1 MLRRCLKG
9 FSCVALLLLAL
20 GLILFVP
27 KVESENF
34 STQALSLAEGKG
46 DDSLAKLS
54 SEAWL
59 DSGAITQVTSDD
71 IMFINGNISPEG
83 DYYYIKT
90 ALGLASVA
98 YHINNGDKDYLS
110 AIFLLGND
118 IDLQGAIWTPIGTAE
133 HPFSGV
139 FDGNGHKISNVVV
152 QPVGVSSGSG
162 QGLFGNI
169 NNAIISDLILD
180 GTYSISEPTGGTL
193 VGVATNSMIVSVRDN
208 ALDDVGG
215 NASMQQ
221 IYTIGS
227 NSSNVQVFLSTA
239 TLVRELKSIDPE
251 TSEVI
256 FTLSI
261 ADLGELG
268 KVDSQAN
275 IDFAGYAVY
284 YFTANTSIYKYVN
297 DELVNYFIVL
307 VDKTFNDFSGSLVL
321 PNSVYKANTYPEG
334 YVSLMMKKNAIY
346 FTHKPKLREQL
357 SPTDTEV
364 PYVVSRGY
372 KVAIETP
379 SVNDCYCLISPSEA
393 YQTTLNLNYGYGNR
407 VAIISGSYYDYSLD
421 DMFGE
426 NAYLTDRLGFTVKS
440 ISTQSKGN
448 ISQEPSF
455 YYNYPSYPSDTVNFE
470 WTPLNDRGFDFYFLI
485 DSESHADGSLTYA
498 ELSSAIGGV
507 SVNKG
512 TLDTNLVATNGRY
525 TVKGLTSDD
534 DNLANE
540 VTLTFTLDAGYE
552 ISVVEEGG
560 TQGSLIVDEDD
571 VNNGFDG
578 NNSYAY
584 SKTSGVY
591 LNFTNFT
598 GEGESYN
605 SANANNDSYCQVSA
619 SGSVR
624 NTSGSGIVSSREERT
639 YSITLSNIVGTTG
652 NVYIVVKR
660 AGEEINVVTS
670 VYAFEDADLDSFSY
684 TIDGAEYRENSFYI
698 RGGLGQTVELTLKI
712 DDDVN
717 YFVLSA
723 NTSSSA
729 LTVSQVPVDGG
740 RQMTVNGRT
749 YYSYVTFRITVNST
763 EEEMALNVG
772 IGGLRSYFKFVVQDG
787 EGNILSPSAEDNS
800 TKGISAVVNDIEGVG
815 LNSTGLT
822 EVREREGTLSDY
834 VGVVANGYYIPT
846 HITINHT
853 GQGDVVTNAVLTF
866 NEMTG
871 RYEWTTTAPG
881 QNIFNQI
888 YQGGQD
894 VDFTITITVKE
905 AEFTL
910 GWENFTFNISNGE
923 SVTSYT
929 GGDNLE
935 FLDDLFSL
943 SFSSTVFVPG
953 QSGRVTLTLTSLG
966 LALLYGDTNNF
977 NASSIDG
984 FDETVN
990 DGYLATTIDSVDV
1003 TNVDTGVWAFDFTS
1017 GTFEFDFNFDFTYK
1031 EITINASGLVLNGSY
1046 APIDVTEDLFIGNS
1060 GSFRYSYTISDGQ
1073 GQVSLTNASFGGI
1086 QIHTQYYNL
1095 GWYLKNGE
1103 VVTIANGNYN
1113 DIVTNANLIS
1123 AYQDFSRAS
1132 NASNFAINVQAIVAP
1147 RTVTL
1152 NYAGGEEQK
1161 GELVELDTSSDT
1173 ITYSQG
1179 VTLKQAYKNKGY
1191 TFANYSYTIGTTNFS
1206 AKAGA
1211 NFVITGL
1218 NFANLFGSGS
1228 LLQTWTSFVDESAL
1242 TTSSATNLTLVSN
1255 WSVIKY
1261 NLVIDGVTTQ
1271 SALEIG
1277 DEIRFIANEPSLKN
1291 GQGVYHIFREGI
1303 EVASYNGGVLGGYI
1317 AGGFELSLEGKLS
1330 ATIDGDYASILFD
1343 GDNFD
1348 TLIGANYDTLR
1359 SITVSTIR
1367 IASSYKVYIENS
1379 QYFEVTISGSGDSF
1393 GQDENGVYV
1402 VVAYNALPSVLDKNS
1417 EDFLF
1422 NTSSITGRNITIT
1435 RVGYTFEGD
1444 FYNFDPTEIFD
1455 SLSDITISPIFTKSN
1470 VSAGGATIKFSDD
1483 STGANFFLLNSHNIT
1498 IGSLIDFGDLEDDSD
1513 DITISLTED
1522 EIILSNGDKVSGY
1535 GFALVKDGET
1545 SYYEGNTFNINNI
1558 YEDGLYSIYF
1568 YIDLVDT
1575 LHNSSENYSY
1585 RLGSQSLSFTMNKN
1599 AFGFDS
1605 NLVSAY
1611 NGTSE
1616 FVPTLSSE
1624 GYSNVN
1630 DYGSVYLVYGFA
1642 GVASEEKRVV
1652 FDTEDFFRGFVL
1664 TGGDYNVGENKDIA
1678 LTIDSGYFTQVTN
1691 IGGVTV
1697 NSTTNFAN
1705 LISGV
1710 VANGSDYVYTY
1721 EDGATIVKAR
1731 FTISFGNTSSYY
1743 FDGVK
1748 LIVYTHDGNNRTFQ
1762 IGREYFSYNLSRIV
1776 YTGGAVD
1783 SDTVFTG
1790 ANRSVFAVE
1799 GLMIDGEDYQN
1810 NQDRCFEYVLDGQFK
1825 LLNSDNALKNYYST
1839 RYLTA
1844 TNGVLNDTLLQD
1856 YEGLVDGLYL
1866 TDVYVGGIEVEVEGS
1881 QFTYNVDDNVIFSV
1895 VNNGTGNLQIFVS
1908 RSALATHTLS
1918 YSVAV
1923 SLTNERLSHLT
1934 LLTFGTSPNGRDY
1947 DEMLNSAFSD
1957 PGGNADPYQ
1966 VFTMSAESQNST
1978 LYAILTD
1985 VRKLSFNYNGG
1996 HNEEGQTSDI
2006 IYLSYSSAGGEYILG
2021 NPSNNYSG
2029 LTFNGYFYSAN
2040 GLTAEQ
2046 NGAYAYKFVSLD
2058 GGSPVELIALWK
2070 LTGVDY
2076 TPVSGSVNLKASL
2089 SSQVIYVTNFV
2100 SPKVIEGGSYS
2111 FTLTK
2116 KDDPS
2121 VTFSSS
2127 DVFTFA
2133 DSTGRVPISLGGE
2146 YTLTITL
2153 TFTNIYQ
2160 TNQTISQGID
2170 VVINIDKSTV
2180 GIIGTNVLTF
2190 NNADRKN
2197 DITLQ
2202 MRVNGGASPQMTLTS
2217 LTQNGLTNYGVDVAT
2232 SPEGEIRNAG
2242 QYEVVLS
2249 INSAYSDFF
2258 ELESGYEKMQVTINK
2273 YDLTLADYANQI
2285 EVYKFFGQ
2293 SDPNPIRDTI
2303 TVSLVNT
2310 DSVELN
2316 FTRQAGESLGNHPLL
2331 TATLTDPTD
2340 INNYNPITDGF
2351 VAYFVIRVPD
2361 GGLFVRL
2368 DGNITYTYNGEAL
2381 TSLSTRY
2388 NSNTQKFEV
2397 YGFEGNEQVS
2407 QSFSLYYLSEGEEIE
2422 VPISE
2427 RETYARYITF
2437 NSSSAGKNVGTY
2449 EFSVSLSSEGQE
2461 ADWSEANIDTD
2472 SIAQD
2477 YNTITVTKRTITLN
2491 AISKAFDQSS
2501 AFTFSM
2507 GGEYNGVSADIS
2519 NYIEVDNI
2527 IINGVAESELAGQ
2540 REIKEIALDSLSE
2553 ANYTLELASGLQLLI
2568 TPSID
2573 AIEVKS
2579 NVSSLAYGTLSQD
2592 DVLSKILEQLPLI
2605 FNEGEISSSYINVTA
2620 YQFVSPSFSTGGYLE
2635 AGSNSVSITLTSSN
2649 YTFGG
2654 GAGEV
2659 GEVYQTNITISFE
2672 VTRLEFAISNSDV
2685 QIIKEY
2691 DGDNLIGEDNLNQV
2705 VNGQSSPYYSA
2716 ELLSGDIIRI
2726 IGGQYN
2732 DSEVGNN
2739 KKITLLE
2746 FDSTSDDSNNYII
2759 TYPVLVGAITNHI
2772 ITFNVDATT
2781 EHIDLV
2787 TDGAFVKDGLSPI
2800 VQETFFTFEYPNLLT
2815 GLELLSQMELP
2826 TRVGYTA
2833 TGWAYKQGNNYL
2845 PITVDNIQTLIR
2857 DVALDETNPDETIT
2871 IYVIWHIDNYKIT
2884 VAGDGVESF
2893 EVSGQY
2899 YDEETQSARYFSD
2912 ISIDVVVDKG
2922 YKIAR
2927 YEVNGSYS
2935 RAVLD
2940 DVDGNSG
2947 TAEVFGVGSDLE
2959 ITVYASEIE
2968 ITFNIDTNIPDYTSR
2983 TDTNRTY
2990 LTYKYPELVNMF
3002 ARDLPAFSVT
3012 AGTYTLA
3019 GFSYSGGDIGALSLK
3034 EVVDNLYPNLD
3045 EDVNVD
3051 LTANWAG
3058 VQYVVTF
3065 NPAGGT
3071 LTGES
3076 SQKVTYGSAF
3086 TSPLPTATL
3095 PGRSGVWTDANGVT
3109 YADGSVFHTIGT
3121 LIEGVWNASL
3131 VAEYQNNTYIL
3142 TVQFDNR
3149 LQVFYNGSR
3158 IASGETFDV
3167 TYDTTNITFTIT
3179 PLQGY
3184 GYDIDTDSLN
3194 GSVTEGTNSVS
3205 VYNLTEDGVL
3215 NIVTVR
3221 GTNRMTIAGYNIDGY
3236 SVIIDDVEQPT
3247 NSVYNVLTESIVKI
3261 TFTASFGYEFEESCL
3276 SHTTTDSTIDIE
3288 ISQDKKTMT
3297 VTWSNFT
3304 SDITFT
3310 VEANPTL
3317 NTVTYNDVSSIFTSL
3332 QFNGESVALVGG
3344 EYGVY
3349 TEEGLEIVATLR
3361 YGYFDGKVTASIAS
3375 FLTGQECNYLRAD
3388 GLYHLEASLEDINES
3403 FSLTFTATE
3412 RSYNFVIAVES
3423 GSEEIGQ
3430 ITVSQSQTVQ
3440 FGQNVQLGVTLLRE
3454 DYVFAGWKFNG
3465 EIISRTEN
3473 SSIELTSSLRQ
3484 MLESV
3489 TPGQSITIYATFID
3503 RVTSISFTAGNHG
3516 QIIFYQEDSAPTT
3529 VNGGRTE
3536 IGKVR
3541 YGYDLIIDILPDEGY
3556 RLDKILVDG
3565 EVTTEGYDQET
3576 SKFTIYLDAV
3586 EGISTVEITF
3596 TAKEITV
3603 NVQAVVQRNYE
3614 LIYGDPTGG
3623 LIYLVDSE
3631 GVRLGDEY
3639 YICSS
3644 DKLYFDY
3651 TVDSVTNG
3659 TLYFALETRSGY
3671 NAILNSTTEGVVV
3684 SEYTA
3689 NGTRIW
3695 AVSGLCQGAN
3705 IQAIFIAVENNIE
3718 VRFVTADTTTALSA
3732 GQIRVDTSSID
3743 VRASQ
3748 NNTHNTFISVVT
3760 GATISM
3766 DIYSMFTY
3774 DLLAD
3779 EQGNLNYYVVYSN
3792 GAFDEGAVV
3801 AGLVEESD
3809 IYSNG
3814 FTKRATL
3821 EITNANAS
3829 ATIYILVEPRVYSL
3843 NFYVTENISV
3853 KIENTLIYGQALPM
3867 TSLTEEQR
3875 ALVFS
3880 TRSGYT
3886 LGGYYTMQLAKGTHY
3901 LDGNGNLL
3909 KNWSETG
3916 YRWTGYGYVP
3926 TDNFDEATQT
3936 FTIYAAWI
3944 YDRASIDLN
3953 FLPIGFSG
3961 NFVNLNIKNFITN
3974 IASIGDNVW
3983 MNQTDNWYVEVP
3995 AGVTLHFD
4003 SIPVEG
4009 YQFINFLVS
4018 INNGETVT
4026 CEGGFDL
4033 EYSAGSYS
4041 VTAIYQPILTLTT
4054 TEGGSAQGLQSGVE
4068 IGQSFSPD
4076 IPLTLRATAEE
4087 GYNFLYFLNIETN
4100 ERYYAQFDNAS
4111 GSYNYTFVDL
4121 ISTPLRIRAVFEG
4134 KPITINIDF
4143 TGASGIHR
4151 ILNVYL
4157 DGRAVSYSGQI
4168 LANVGQSLVIVIER
4182 EYGYAIAVDGGIYS
4196 ESVDNNGNYRYTF
4209 ALTAEGLI
4217 EDGESYI
4224 LDIDIDATRENVN
4237 LSFDMKVKDAV
4248 NDNEILR
4255 AGTLSYVDGDGNT
4268 YNDIKAGSAYQILYG
4283 ESVSLRAYTSA
4294 NYRVSDVLLDY
4305 DGEQVSLMSY
4315 LLDNT
4320 LIINE
4325 SFLNRYQAYNLK
4337 ITIVYSRLVWTDE
4350 EVLSGYIEG
4359 TSRLL
4364 GSGTASNPYY
4374 IRSTQELAFVAY
4386 AVNNGLTNSDDILY
4400 SEAYYEIVADISLSG
4415 RFWEP
4420 IGVPDSPFNGTM
4432 DLGEYVISGL
4442 ILYRSYPAP
4451 ELSYGGLFWCLGDNA
4466 RILKDTDTLTLVLWI
4481 IFALIILAIIIV
4493 IIVHYYRKYK
4503 RRKMND
4509 IANN

>member
-1 MLRRCLKG
+1 MLRKCLKG
-9 FSCVALLLLAL
+9 FYCVALLLLAI

-27 KVESENF
+27 GVKRSQLAQAETM
-34 STQALSLAEGKG
+34 STG
-46 DDSLAKLS
+46 DDSLSQLS
-54 SEAWL
+54 GDAWM
-59 DSGAITQVTSDD
+59 DADVITQVTSDD

-98 YHINNGDKDYLS
+98 HHVNNGDRDYLS
-110 AIFLLGND
+110 GVFLLGND

-152 QPVGVSSGSG
+152 QSVGVPSGSG

-193 VGVATNSMIVSVRDN
+193 VGVATNSMIVSVHDN

-215 NASMQQ
+215 NSSMQQ

-239 TLVRELKSIDPE
+239 TLVRNLYSYDPV
-251 TSEVI
+251 TSDVV
-256 FTLSI
+256 FQYYVT
-261 ADLGELG
+261 DLGTLG

-275 IDFAGYAVY
+275 INFAGYAVY
-284 YFTANTSIYKYVN
+284 YLAVNNTPTGEPTYKYVN
-297 DELVNYFIVL
+297 NELTNYFIVL
-307 VDKTFNDFSGSLVL
+307 VDSDFDDFSGSLTL
-321 PNSVYKANTYPEG
+321 QNSVYKANTYPSG
-334 YVSLMMKKNAIY
+334 YMSLMMRKNAIY

-364 PYVVSRGY
+364 PYVIARGY
-372 KVAIETP
+372 KVTIETP
-379 SVNDCYCLISPSEA
+379 SVDDCYCEINLAEA
-393 YQTTLNLNYGYGNR
+393 YETTINFNYNYGNR
-407 VAIISGSYYDYSLD
+407 IYRAVGYYYDYALD
-421 DMFGE
+421 DIFGG
-426 NAYLTDRLGFTVKS
+426 NAYLTDRLGFTLKS
-440 ISTQSKGN
+440 ISTQSKGD
-448 ISQEPSF
+448 ISQSPSF

-470 WTPLNDRGFDFYFLI
+470 WAPLNDRAFDFYFLV
-485 DSESHADGSLTYA
+485 DSESYANGSLTYA
-498 ELSSAIGGV
+498 DVSSAIGGV

-534 DNLANE
+534 NNLSNE
-540 VTLTFTLDAGYE
+540 VTLTFTIDAGYE
-552 ISVVEEGG
+552 IAVVGENGVQE
-560 TQGSLIVDEDD
+560 SLVINEDD
-571 VNNGFDG
+571 INNGFDG
-578 NNSYAY
+578 NSNYVY
-584 SKTSGVY
+584 SKTSGIY

-598 GEGESYN
+598 GEGSSYN

-624 NTSGSGIVSSREERT
+624 NTSGSGVVSSREGRT
-639 YSITLSNIVGTTG
+639 YSVTISNIVGTTG

-660 AGEEINVVTS
+660 AAQEINVVTS
-670 VYAFEDADLDSFSY
+670 VYAFEDADLDSFAY
-684 TIDGAEYRENSFYI
+684 TYGGVEYRENSFYI
-698 RGGLGQTVELTLKI
+698 KGGIGQTVEITLRI

-717 YFVLSA
+717 YFVLSS
-723 NTSSSA
+723 NTGTSS
-729 LTVSQVPVDGG
+729 LTATQVPVDGG

-749 YYSYVTFRITVNST
+749 YYSYVTFRITINNL
-763 EEEMALNVG
+763 EEGMTFNVG
-772 IGGLRSYFKFVVQDG
+772 IGGLRSYFKFEVQDG
-787 EGNILSPSAEDNS
+787 EGNILTPSDTDNS
-800 TKGISAVVNDIEGVG
+800 TKGISAVVNDIDGVG
-815 LNSTGLT
+815 LNGTGLL
-822 EVREREGTLSDY
+822 EVRGIEGVLADY
-834 VGVVANGYYIPT
+834 VGIVTNGYYTPT
-846 HITINHT
+846 HITINHN
-853 GQGDVVTNAVLTF
+853 GQGNVITNAVLEF

-871 RYEWTTTAPG
+871 RYEWGATSPA
-881 QNIFNQI
+881 QNVFNQI

-894 VDFTITITVKE
+894 VDFIITITVAQTE
-905 AEFTL
+905 YTL

-923 SVTSYT
+923 SVTRYT
-929 GGDNLE
+929 GRDNLD

-943 SFSSTVFVPG
+943 SFTSNAFVPG
-953 QSGRVTLTLTSLG
+953 QSGRVTLTLTDLG
-966 LALLYGDTNNF
+966 LALLYGDTDSF
-977 NASSIDG
+977 NASSING
-984 FDETVN
+984 FDDTVN

-1003 TNVDTGVWAFDFTS
+1003 TNVNTGVWAFDFTS
-1017 GTFEFDFNFDFTYK
+1017 GTFDFDFNFDFTYK
-1031 EITINASGLVLNGSY
+1031 EVTINANGLVLNGSY

-1060 GSFRYSYTISDGQ
+1060 GSFRYNYTISDGQ
-1073 GQVSLTNASFGGI
+1073 GQVSLANAGFGGI

-1113 DIVTNANLIS
+1113 DIVTNANLLS
-1123 AYQDFSRAS
+1123 AYQDFSRTS
-1132 NASNFAINVQAIVAP
+1132 NASNFAINVQAIVSP

-1152 NYAGGEEQK
+1152 NYDGGNAQK
-1161 GELVELDTSSDT
+1161 GQLIEVDLTSDT
-1173 ITYSQG
+1173 ITYSNG
-1179 VTLKQAYKNKGY
+1179 VTLKQAYRNKGY
-1191 TFANYSYTIGTTNFS
+1191 TFANYSYTIGTTNFT
-1206 AKAGA
+1206 ANAGA

-1242 TTSSATNLTLVSN
+1242 ATSSATSLTLVSN

-1261 NLVIDGVTTQ
+1261 NLIIDGTTVQ

-1277 DEIRFIANEPSLKN
+1277 DEIRFIANDPSLKN

-1303 EVASYNGGVLGGYI
+1303 EVASYNGGVLGGYT
-1317 AGGFELSLEGKLS
+1317 AGGFELSLEGRLS
-1330 ATIDGDYASILFD
+1330 ANIDGDYASILFD
-1343 GDNFD
+1343 GNNFD
-1348 TLIGANYDTLR
+1348 TLIGTNYDTIR
-1359 SITVSTIR
+1359 SITASTLR
-1367 IASSYKVYIENS
+1367 AASSYKVYIENS
-1379 QYFEVTISGSGDSF
+1379 QYFDVTVSGSGSNF

-1402 VVAYNALPSVLDKNS
+1402 VVTYNALPSVLDKNS

-1422 NTSSITGRNITIT
+1422 NTSSITGKNITIT
-1435 RVGYTFEGD
+1435 RVGYNFEGD

-1455 SLSDITISPIFTKSN
+1455 NLTDITISPIFTKSN
-1470 VSAGGATIKFSDD
+1470 VSAGEATIAFSDD
-1483 STGANFFLLNSHNIT
+1483 STGANFFLLNSHDIT
-1498 IGSLIDFGDLEDDSD
+1498 IGSLIDFANLEDDSD

-1522 EIILSNGDKVSGY
+1522 VIMLSNGDQVSGY
-1535 GFALVKDGET
+1535 GFALVKDGQT
-1545 SYYEGNTFNINNI
+1545 TYYEGNTFNINNI

-1568 YIDLVDT
+1568 YIDLIDT

-1585 RLGSQSLSFTMNKN
+1585 RLGSSSLTFTMNKN

-1605 NLVSAY
+1605 NFVSAY

-1630 DYGSVYLVYGFA
+1630 DYGNVYLVYGFD
-1642 GVASEEKRVV
+1642 GEASEEERVT
-1652 FDTEDFFRGFVL
+1652 FNTDDFFRSYVL
-1664 TGGDYNVGENKDIA
+1664 SGGDYNVGEDKDLI

-1691 IGGVTV
+1691 IGGVAV
-1697 NSTTNFAN
+1697 NSSTNFAN

-1710 VANGSDYVYTY
+1710 VANGSDYTCTL
-1721 EDGATIVKAR
+1721 EDGATIVRAR
-1731 FTISFGNTSSYY
+1731 FIISFGSTSTYY
-1743 FDGVK
+1743 FDGVT

-1783 SDTVFTG
+1783 SDTTFTG
-1790 ANRSVFAVE
+1790 ANRGVFAVE
-1799 GLMIDGEDYQN
+1799 GLTIDGQAYDGN
-1810 NQDRCFEYVLDGQFK
+1810 KDSSFEYVLDGQFR
-1825 LLNSDNALKNYYST
+1825 LLSSASAIKNYYST

-1844 TNGVLNDTLLQD
+1844 TNGVLNDALLQD
-1856 YEGLVDGLYL
+1856 YSGLVDGLYL
-1866 TDVYVGGIEVEVEGS
+1866 TGVYVDGGEVIVTGS
-1881 QFTYNVDDNVIFSV
+1881 QFTYDIDDNVIFSV
-1895 VNNGTGNLQIFVS
+1895 VNNGTENLQIFVNREMLTS
-1908 RSALATHTLS
+1908 HTLS

-1947 DEMLNSAFSD
+1947 DEMLSSDFSD
-1957 PGGNADPYQ
+1957 PGSNADPYQ
-1966 VFTMSAESQNST
+1966 VFTMATDSQDSN

-1996 HNEEGQTSDI
+1996 HNASGQSSEI
-2006 IYLSYSSAGGEYILG
+2006 IYLSYSSAGGEYILD
-2021 NPSNNYSG
+2021 NPSYDYSG

-2046 NGAYAYKFVSLD
+2046 SGEDAYRFVSLD
-2058 GGSPVELIALWK
+2058 GGSQVELIALWE

-2076 TPVSGSVNLKASL
+2076 SLVSDSLDLKASL
-2089 SSQVIYVTNFV
+2089 SSQEIEATSFV
-2100 SPKVIEGGSYS
+2100 SPKALTGGSYN

-2121 VTFSSS
+2121 VSFSSS
-2127 DVFTFA
+2127 DSFTFA
-2133 DSTGRVPISLGGE
+2133 DSTGRVPTSLGGE

-2153 TFTNIYQ
+2153 TFTNAYQ
-2160 TNQTISQGID
+2160 AGQTISQD
-2170 VVINIDKSTV
+2170 VDVTINIEESTIGIV
-2180 GIIGTNVLTF
+2180 GQNVLTF
-2190 NNADRKN
+2190 NNADRKS

-2202 MRVNGGASPQMTLTS
+2202 IRLNGTPSPQMTLTS
-2217 LTQNGLTNYGVDVAT
+2217 LLQTGLASYGVDVT
-2232 SPEGEIRNAG
+2232 ISPNNEIRNAG
-2242 QYEVVLS
+2242 QYTVSLS
-2249 INSAYSDFF
+2249 INSAYAEFF
-2258 ELESGYEKMQVTINK
+2258 EIENGFGQMQVTINK
-2273 YDLTLADYANQI
+2273 FDLTLADYASQI

-2303 TVSLVNT
+2303 TLSLVNT

-2316 FTRQAGESLGNHPLL
+2316 FTRQAGESIGNHLLL

-2340 INNYNPITDGF
+2340 INNYNLITDGF

-2361 GGLFVRL
+2361 NGLFVRL
-2368 DGNITYTYNGEAL
+2368 DGNLTYTYNGEAL

-2388 NSNTQKFEV
+2388 NSDTQKFEV

-2407 QSFSLYYLSEGEEIE
+2407 QSFSLYYLSDGEEIE

-2449 EFSVSLSSEGQE
+2449 EFSVSLSSEGQS
-2461 ADWSEANIDTD
+2461 AGWSEANIDTN

-2491 AISKAFDQSS
+2491 AISKTFDQSNT
-2501 AFTFSM
+2501 FTFSM
-2507 GGEYNGVSADIS
+2507 FAQNSGVSADIL
-2519 NYIEVDNI
+2519 NYVEGDNI
-2527 IINGVAESELAGQ
+2527 IINGVADSELAG
-2540 REIKEIALDSLSE
+2540 RRDIEEIALDSLSD
-2553 ANYTLELASGLQLLI
+2553 ANYTLELASGLQILI
-2568 TPSID
+2568 LPSTETVDVVTNITS
-2573 AIEVKS
+2573 IEYG
-2579 NVSSLAYGTLSQD
+2579 SLRQD
-2592 DVLSKILEQLPLI
+2592 DVLTIILTEFPLV
-2605 FNEGEISSSYINVTA
+2605 FNGGDINSSYLNVA
-2620 YQFVSPSFSTGGYLE
+2620 GYQFVSPSFSTGGYLE
-2635 AGSNSVSITLTSSN
+2635 VGSNAITITLTSIN

-2654 GAGEV
+2654 DVLDEGQ
-2659 GEVYQTNITISFE
+2659 VYQTTVTISFE
-2672 VTRLEFAISNSDV
+2672 VTKLDITINNSEV
-2685 QIIKEY
+2685 QITKEY
-2691 DGDNLIGEDNLNQV
+2691 DSTSEIGEDNLNQV
-2705 VNGQSSPYYSA
+2705 VNGQTSPYLSDG
-2716 ELLSGDIIRI
+2716 LLSGDVIRI
-2726 IGGQYN
+2726 IGGQYY
-2732 DSEVGNN
+2732 DSTVGNN
-2739 KKITLLE
+2739 KKIISLV
-2746 FDSTSDDSNNYII
+2746 FDSTLDDSNNYTI
-2759 TYPVLVGAITNHI
+2759 TYPVLVGSITNHI
-2772 ITFNVDATT
+2772 ITFNVNATT

-2787 TDGAFVKDGLSPI
+2787 TDGAFVEDGLSPL
-2800 VQETFFTFEYPNLLT
+2800 VQETFFTFEYPNVLT

-2826 TRVGYTA
+2826 TRTGYTA
-2833 TGWAYKQGNNYL
+2833 SGWAYMEDGEYI

-2857 DVALDETNPDETIT
+2857 EVALDEANIDETIT
-2871 IYVIWHIDNYKIT
+2871 IYVIWQIDNYQIT
-2884 VAGDGVESF
+2884 VLGEGVESY
-2893 EVSGQY
+2893 EVTGQY
-2899 YDEETQSARYFSD
+2899 YNNLSESARYFSD
-2912 ISIDVVVDKG
+2912 IEINFTISKG

-2927 YEVNGSYS
+2927 YEVNGRYS

-2940 DVDGNSG
+2940 DVGGSNGS
-2947 TAEVFGVGSDLE
+2947 AQVYGVGSDLE
-2959 ITVYASEIE
+2959 ITAFTSEIE
-2968 ITFNIDTNIPDYTSR
+2968 VTFDIDTNIPDYTSR
-2983 TDTNRTY
+2983 TDSNRTY
-2990 LTYKYPELVNMF
+2990 FTYDYSAIANMYVD
-3002 ARDLPAFSVT
+3002 DLPAFSVT
-3012 AGTYTLA
+3012 AGTYTLV

-3045 EDVNVD
+3045 EDVSVD

-3071 LTGES
+3071 LTGDS
-3076 SQKVTYGSAF
+3076 NQNVTYGRAF
-3086 TSPLPTATL
+3086 TSPLPLATL

-3109 YADGSVFHTIGT
+3109 YTDGSVFHTIGT
-3121 LIEGVWNASL
+3121 LIGGVWNASL
-3131 VAEYQNNTYIL
+3131 VAEYQNNTYTL

-3158 IASGETFDV
+3158 IASGETFDI
-3167 TYDTTNITFTIT
+3167 TYDTTNITFDIT

-3184 GYDIDTDSLN
+3184 SYDIDTASLN
-3194 GSVTEGTNSVS
+3194 GNVTESANSVS
-3205 VYNLTEDGVL
+3205 VYNLTDDGVL
-3215 NIVTVR
+3215 NIVTVL

-3236 SVIIDDVEQPT
+3236 SVTIDDVVQPT
-3247 NSVYNVLTESIVKI
+3247 TSVYNVLTESIVEI
-3261 TFTASFGYEFEESCL
+3261 TFTASFGYEFDESSL
-3276 SHTTTDSTIDIE
+3276 SHTTTNSTIDIE
-3288 ISQDKKTMT
+3288 ISLDKKTMI

-3332 QFNGESVALVGG
+3332 QFNGESVALNGG
-3344 EYGVY
+3344 TYRVY
-3349 TEEGLEIVATLR
+3349 TGEDLVITASLR
-3361 YGYFDGKVTASIAS
+3361 YGYCDGNVSASIES
-3375 FLTGQECNYLRAD
+3375 FLTSVQCNYLRAD
-3388 GLYHLEASLEDINES
+3388 GLYHLDASLNDINES

-3423 GSEEIGQ
+3423 GSEEFGQ
-3430 ITVSQSQTVQ
+3430 ITVPQSQTVK
-3440 FGQNVQLGVTLLRE
+3440 FGQSLQLGVTLLRE
-3454 DYVFAGWKFNG
+3454 DYIFYGWEFDG
-3465 EIISRTEN
+3465 DIISREEN
-3473 SSIELTSSLRQ
+3473 TSIELTSSLRQ

-3516 QIIFYQEDSAPTT
+3516 QIIFYQEDSTQTT

-3536 IGKVR
+3536 IGQVR

-3556 RLDKILVDG
+3556 RLDQILVDG
-3565 EVTTEGYDQET
+3565 QPTTEGYDQEN
-3576 SKFTIYLDAV
+3576 SRFTVYLDVV
-3586 EGISTVEITF
+3586 ESISTIEITF
-3596 TAKEITV
+3596 TAEEITV
-3603 NVQAVVQRNYE
+3603 NVQTVVQRNYE
-3614 LIYGDPTGG
+3614 FIYGDPTGG
-3623 LIYLVDSE
+3623 LIYLVDYE
-3631 GVRLGDEY
+3631 GTRLGDEY

-3644 DKLYFDY
+3644 DKLYYDY
-3651 TVDSVTNG
+3651 SANSVTYG
-3659 TLYFALETRSGY
+3659 TLYFTLEIESGY
-3671 NAILNSTTEGVVV
+3671 NAIINSTTLGVIV
-3684 SEYTA
+3684 SEYNA
-3689 NGTRIW
+3689 NGIRIW
-3695 AVSGLCQGAN
+3695 AVSGLSQDAN
-3705 IQAIFIAVENNIE
+3705 IQAIFIPVENNIE

-3732 GQIRVDTSSID
+3732 GRISVDTSSID

-3748 NNTHNTFISVVT
+3748 NNTYNTFISAIT
-3760 GATISM
+3760 GATINI
-3766 DIYSMFTY
+3766 DVYSMFTY

-3779 EQGNLNYYVVYSN
+3779 EQGNLRYYVVYSN
-3792 GAFDEGAVV
+3792 GSFDEGAVV

-3843 NFYVTENISV
+3843 NFYVTENLSV
-3853 KIENTLIYGQALPM
+3853 RIDNALIYGQALPM
-3867 TSLTEEQR
+3867 TNLTEEQR

-3880 TRSGYT
+3880 TRRGYT
-3886 LGGYYTMQLAKGTHY
+3886 LGGYYTMQLARGTQY

-3926 TDNFDEATQT
+3926 TDNFDEDTQT
-3936 FTIYAAWI
+3936 FTIYAAWV
-3944 YDRASIDLN
+3944 YDRASINLN
-3953 FLPIGFSG
+3953 FLPVGFYS
-3961 NFVNLNIKNFITN
+3961 NFENFNITDFITN
-3974 IASIGDNVW
+3974 IGSDYW
-3983 MNQTDNWYVEVP
+3983 MNQTDKWYVEVP
-3995 AGVTLHFD
+3995 AGVNLHFEA
-4003 SIPVEG
+4003 IPVEG

-4018 INNGETVT
+4018 IDNGETVAYKS
-4026 CEGGFDL
+4026 GFDL
-4033 EYSAGSYS
+4033 EYSVGSYS
-4041 VTAIYQPILTLTT
+4041 VTAVYQPILTLSS
-4054 TEGGSAQGLQSGVE
+4054 TEGGSAQGYQSGSLVE
-4068 IGQSFSPD
+4068 GSFSPD

-4087 GYNFLYFLNIETN
+4087 GYNFLYFLNTATN

-4111 GSYNYTFVDL
+4111 GSYSYTFADL
-4121 ISTPLRIRAVFEG
+4121 ISTPLSIRAVFEG

-4143 TGASGIHR
+4143 TDASGIHR

-4182 EYGYAIAVDGGIYS
+4182 EYGYAITVNGGIYS
-4196 ESVDNNGNYRYTF
+4196 ESIDNNGYYRYTF
-4209 ALTAEGLI
+4209 ALTADGLV
-4217 EDGESYI
+4217 EDGESYV
-4224 LDIDIDATRENVN
+4224 LDIDIGAIRENVN
-4237 LSFDMKVKDAV
+4237 LIFDMQVEDEV
-4248 NDNEILR
+4248 SDNEILR
-4255 AGTLSYVDGDGNT
+4255 AGTLSYVDANGKT
-4268 YNDIKAGSAYQILYG
+4268 YNVSAGSTYQILYG
-4283 ESVSLRAYTSA
+4283 QSVSLRAYVLA
-4294 NYRVSDVLLDY
+4294 NYQITDVLLDY
-4305 DGEQVSLMSY
+4305 DGEPVSLMSY

-4337 ITIVYSRLVWTDE
+4337 ITVVYSRLLWTDE

-4364 GSGTASNPYY
+4364 GSGTSNNPYY
-4374 IRSTQELAFVAY
+4374 IRSAQELAFVAY

-4400 SEAYYEIVADISLSG
+4400 SEAYYQIVADISLSG

-4420 IGVPDSPFNGTM
+4420 IGVPGSPFNGTM

-4442 ILYRSYPAP
+4442 SLYRSYPAP
-4451 ELSYGGLFWCLGDNA
+4451 ELSHNGLFWCLGDNA
-4466 RILKDTDTLTLVLWI
+4466 RIIKDTNTLTIVLWI
-4481 IFALIILAIIIV
+4481 IFALIILAIIIA
-4493 IIVHYYRKYK
+4493 IIVYFYRRYK